1 MSADLLTLIMF
12 GTMIVLLMLG
22 IPVAWTMGGIVV
34 IITAW
39 LWDFGALFT
48 FIATT
53 YGVMMNIVLIAI
65 PLFVLM
71 GVLLERSGIAEDL
84 FQMMYVWAGPV
95 RGGLAMG
102 VVVICA
108 IFAAMSGL
116 AAAAAVTM
124 GLIGLPAMRKRGYI
138 KDLAIGSVAAPST
151 LGILIPPSVIMILLG
166 LIGRISVGGLFM
178 AGMMPGLMI
187 AALFI
192 IYIGIRGLLQ
202 PQSCPAIREKYSLKE
217 KIMTIRSV
225 ILPMLVIISVLGSI
239 FAGIATPTEAASLG
253 VVALFIATAI
263 HRRLNWEVVRKT
275 SVETFRITAMNMWI
289 IFPALAFASLYT
301 ALGGVDFVSGLLLGH
316 EMPSW
321 AVLGLI
327 MGVVFILGMFIDPFA
342 IIWLVGPL
350 SFPIIAELGFD
361 PTWFA
366 ILFVINIC
374 IAYITPPFG
383 VVLFFLR
390 AIVPPDISMGDIFHS
405 VWPFVAVMVV
415 GLLLVA
421 LFPQTALWLP
431 NAMLRMRG

>member
-1 MSADLLTLIMF
+1 MSVDLLTLIMF

-22 IPVAWTMGGIVV
+22 IPVAWTMGGIVI

-48 FIATT
+48 FIGTT

-71 GVLLERSGIAEDL
+71 GVLLQRSGIAEDL

-95 RGGLAMG
+95 RGGIAMG

-124 GLIGLPAMRKRGYI
+124 GLVALPAMRKRGYA
-138 KDLAIGSVAAPST
+138 KDLAIGAVAAPST

-166 LIGRISVGGLFM
+166 LIGRVSVGGLFM
-178 AGMMPGLMI
+178 AGMMPGLLM
-187 AALFI
+187 ASLFI

-217 KIMTIRSV
+217 KLITIRSV
-225 ILPMLVIISVLGSI
+225 VLPMLVIVSVLGSI
-239 FAGIATPTEAASLG
+239 FAGIATPTEAAALG
-253 VVALFIATAI
+253 IVALFIATAI
-263 HRRLNWEVVRKT
+263 HRRLSWKLVREAGF
-275 SVETFRITAMNMWI
+275 ETFRITAINMWI
-289 IFPALAFASLYT
+289 IFPALAFASVYT

-316 EMPSW
+316 EIPSW
-321 AVLGLI
+321 GVLGLI
-327 MGVVFILGMFIDPFA
+327 MGVVFVLGMFIDPFA

-350 SFPIIAELGFD
+350 SFPIITKLGFD

-374 IAYITPPFG
+374 IAYVTPPFG
-383 VVLFFLR
+383 VVLFFLK
-390 AIVPPDISMGDIFHS
+390 AIVPPDISMRDIFRS
-405 VWPFVAVMVV
+405 VLPFIGVMIV

-421 LFPQTALWLP
+421 LFPQIALWLP
-431 NAMLRMRG
+431 SVMSRIRG